1 MDVITSLLSGPKA
14 EDAFLVHV
22 VFSPPWSL
30 RVEDGAPLTI
40 VAVFAG
46 ELHVHTDTGDAANLT
61 PGDVAILRGPGFYTI
76 DDGVGTEPQV
86 VVLQGQICV
95 PADRSAPMV
104 ATGLGTRRWGNDEQG
119 TTSMVTGT
127 YTMRGDVS
135 ERLLRALPE
144 LVVVRVNDR
153 TTPMVG
159 MLAAEAALD
168 LPGQGAVLDRLV
180 DLLLISAL
188 RVWFETAGAAP
199 AWYAALGDPAIG
211 VAVRAIHD
219 DPAEAWTVERLAKLA
234 SLSRAAFARR
244 FSELVG
250 EPPLSFITGLRMAL
264 AADLLRE
271 TNATIASIAAD
282 VGYANAFGFS
292 AAFSRERGLSPHA
305 YRVAELASTA
315 ERGTGT

>member
-14 EDAFLVHV
+14 EDAFLVHA

-30 RVEDGAPLTI
+30 RIEDGAPLTI
-40 VAVFAG
+40 VAAFG
-46 ELHVHTDTGDAANLT
+46 GDLHVRTDAGDAATLT
-61 PGDVAILRGPGFYTI
+61 KGDVAILRGPGFYII
-76 DDGVGTEPQV
+76 DDGLGTEPKV
-86 VVLQGQICV
+86 IVLPGQICV
-95 PADRSAPMV
+95 PADRSAPMI
-104 ATGLGTRRWGNDEQG
+104 ATGLGTRRWGNDDG
-119 TTSMVTGT
+119 STSMITGT

-188 RVWFETAGAAP
+188 RVWFETEGAAP

-219 DPAEAWTVERLAKLA
+219 DPADSWTVERLARLA

-271 TNATIASIAAD
+271 TTATIASIATD